1 MNNTTEKI
9 LMKVTLVML
18 VIIFLGLVVNLVTGT
33 ITFIENYNK

>member
-1 MNNTTEKI
+1 MDNKTERI
-9 LMKVTLVML
+9 LMKITLAML

>member
-1 MNNTTEKI
+1 MDNKTEKI